1 MKSKSKKLSPNRI
14 SHKRRFLRCFLLTTI
29 VAILLTMTVLADD
42 ADTINI
48 IKEFDMPQNNV
59 VSYVCRW
66 IGWALLCGLSYLV
79 NGIESVI
86 YNVNST
92 IGNFFANA
100 KIQNLNDTL
109 LAILF
114 LLLLLVVLFVG
125 LLFIIQPQQQIAPI
139 VTNVVIGIV
148 VLITVPYMISSLYS
162 VTNSAIG
169 IIGRGQQA
177 GMGTQI
183 LLDNVTDVLRYDAN
197 NFSTTDLGDRKSWY
211 AENSSDRITDIDIT
225 EMIAADQTSH
235 SEVFGQKVEID
246 ASGTEVLADINTGSF
261 FWQEIPLLSERYY
274 RWKVDWLVC
283 FVSLIISAI
292 ALFLSSIRMAVAL
305 YELSIHGMMTE
316 VMALL
321 DVYTHQRMKKCLQLL
336 VTTFA
341 SFFGFFLLMQIYL
354 IGMNAI
360 SSSSA
365 DLFVKIVCMV
375 ALGWMVIDGPSIFE
389 KVIGQDLGVRNAA
402 RTMVGI
408 RAAGATAGAIA
419 GKGGN
424 LIRKGKNGLMGR
436 RTFGGGRE
444 GGLRGRI
451 VGDKNRDASNQVTHT
466 GGLVNQAR
474 SFQGMIERRK
484 KHRADQASDESASA
498 HAEKTS
504 DLSQDSATPM
514 NTEKNDKEAVS
525 SASHVPKYRP
535 SDSSRDGQ
543 QANSQPEKR
552 NTSKPGSPFAPVGG
566 SSYSPSGQRAEGA
579 ASSKVVRDTLFP
591 DSGQEKN
598 PSSTSH
604 KQKQNSS
611 DSSNIVRDTLMPDS
625 SAAPEKAAPQ
635 SRADTPHEPKLNPSG
650 SSDVVLDTL
659 VPGSD
664 PASGTTAP
672 QPLADAPHEQKL
684 KSSGSADVVY
694 DKLTPGSAPASEKTA
709 PQPMA
714 EDAPHEPKLSPSG
727 STGVVYDNLNP
738 NDPPVSSNESYSGG
752 TVQPAAAPQGPV
764 SQPSSTAGQPHV
776 SKIQSA
782 GPAAAPESGVIPGN
796 LSPAKA
802 PSSSGAAMPRYRS
815 GGRVS
820 SAGSSQIP
828 HTPKYQPSYQPKG
841 GSQPV
846 SGSGSGSS
854 YRPTYNAPHMPKY
867 RPNGSVSSGSSSYQP
882 VSSSSAVSKVPPQGG
897 ASAPGG
903 TSYQPVSSPSAVSK
917 APSQGGT
924 SVSGGTSYRPVSGTS
939 YVPKVQQQTVSS
951 IQPPVSNTPYT
962 PKVPPEASPTVH
974 IDNLWT
980 EPAAPEISQPVE
992 VPHAINVPDTPHPA
1006 VPTENP
1012 KKENKMNPK
1021 E

>member
-1 MKSKSKKLSPNRI
+1 MKKKSKKASQKAT
-14 SHKRRFLRCFLLTTI
+14 SGKRRFLRCFLLTTI
-29 VAILLTMTVLADD
+29 VAILLTMTVLAAD
-42 ADTINI
+42 ADTIRI
-48 IKEFDMPQNNV
+48 LKKFDMPQNNV

-66 IGWALLCGLSYLV
+66 IGWAMLCGLSYLV

-86 YNVNST
+86 YNVNGT

-148 VLITVPYMISSLYS
+148 VLVTVPYMISSLYS
-162 VTNSAIG
+162 VTNAAIG
-169 IIGRGQQA
+169 IIGQGQKT

-183 LLDNVTDVLRYDAN
+183 LLDNVTDVLRYDAD
-197 NFSTTDLGDRKSWY
+197 NFSTTNLGDKKSWY

-225 EMIAADQTSH
+225 EMVKPEDTTN
-235 SEVFGQKVEID
+235 SEVFGHKVGID
-246 ASGTEVLADINTGSF
+246 ADGTEALTDIFTTSF
-261 FWQEIPLLSERYY
+261 MWQDIPLLSERYY

-305 YELSIHGMMTE
+305 YELAIHGMMTE

-365 DLFVKIVCMV
+365 NLFVKIVCMV

-408 RAAGATAGAIA
+408 RAAGAIA

-466 GGLVNQAR
+466 GGLVNRAR
-474 SFQGMIERRK
+474 SLRG
-484 KHRADQASDESASA
+484 AGASASGNTGG
-498 HAEKTS
+498 TS
-504 DLSQDSATPM
+504 RSQQPFRDPYHPAVAYANGQQTDTSQEDNAAPM
-514 NTEKNDKEAVS
+514 NTEENSTDA
-525 SASHVPKYRP
+525 SAPTPHTPKYQP
-535 SDSSRDGQ
+535 SDSSKDRQ

-552 NTSKPGSPFAPVGG
+552 NASKPGSPFAPVGG

-635 SRADTPHEPKLNPSG
+635 SRANTPHEPKLNPSG
-650 SSDVVLDTL
+650 STKIVQDTPMPDNDRA
-659 VPGSD
+659 VPGNIPS
-664 PASGTTAP
+664 
-672 QPLADAPHEQKL
+672 
-684 KSSGSADVVY
+684 
-694 DKLTPGSAPASEKTA
+694 
-709 PQPMA
+709 QPMA

-917 APSQGGT
+917 APSQGGA